1 MVGGFFRL
9 VVEGVREM
17 HPQSVPRVGWSCKMR
32 CKTCSYAA
40 VLHRSPLQVEV
51 GRCWKGMEGQC
62 IYIYILFLGRWY
74 HAEQQIILILFWQ
87 VMCWW
92 QFFDSLAGA
101 QHWRNKWLLVVQVGV
116 HSKKGIIFVA
126 QMLKRQKA
134 NYQRT
139 PDSQKGAGFTH
150 IDLTKLSSEIPSR

>member
-1 MVGGFFRL
+1 
-9 VVEGVREM
+9 
-17 HPQSVPRVGWSCKMR
+17 
-32 CKTCSYAA
+32 
-40 VLHRSPLQVEV
+40 
-51 GRCWKGMEGQC
+51 
-62 IYIYILFLGRWY
+62 
-74 HAEQQIILILFWQ
+74 
-87 VMCWW
+87 MCWW

-116 HSKKGIIFVA
+116 HSMKGIIFVA

-150 IDLTKLSSEIPSR
+150 IVLTKLSSEIPSR